1 VCPSSAGGLLD
12 SPGLVTGAVGNVLD
26 KWEKVRNQIRD
37 TMSSFHAFLSA
48 SVTVV
53 GKCREGQNQTILNI
67 AVFEYSHRAI

>member
-37 TMSSFHAFLSA
+37 TMSSFHF
-48 SVTVV
+48 
-53 GKCREGQNQTILNI
+53 REGQKQTILNVVLSGI
-67 AVFEYSHRAI
+67 LSSLEFLF

>member
-37 TMSSFHAFLSA
+37 IMSSFHF
-48 SVTVV
+48 
-53 GKCREGQNQTILNI
+53 REGQKETIVNV
-67 AVFEYSHRAI
+67 AVSSILSSLEFLF